1 MKKLLLSG
9 LLLFCGINTAL
20 AKITLEDIVSLDNWH
35 QKYHTQTLKV
45 CPNDLSMLCWNGQST
60 GLKLKSPGKVGD
72 TLTLTDS
79 DIPKIVRRRGGSG
92 GKGTGGGSGGK
103 GTGGGSGGASSGI
116 TAGTVIKAA
125 AQVGVGLAVA
135 TEGVDITTAANAAG
149 KEKKTWGDVA
159 TSAGGTAATVGGA
172 AAVINAIPGLGQV
185 TYMGAVAV
193 GATIGAL
200 ATGRKM
206 FSETDCN
213 RDPVRQLYACCNI
226 SNLSNIE
233 AYRAEIGQEMWTE
246 NFPYV
251 STCLQGGKPY
261 AADWGTGLFLDDAW
275 SKPEKRLCSGYEEP
289 TDNAH
294 VVPVGFDPDG
304 DGKNICWGWE
314 CEQGFVRSG
323 TVCVSG
329 EGGGVVVPT
338 NNCVSKRTT
347 DEGKACCYL
356 AENVAKWDGKNCV
369 CTDGLKFEIV
379 SGKGVCKPVKQSD
392 DAGGGATF
400 VCPAYLMPLLD
411 SWRVECAANTQIVSL
426 IDQLKKLCADKNIDE
441 KEFDRLYSLLMAY
454 EPQNCNATP
463 AQPDR
468 SAEIMR
474 IRMEIQSARRA
485 LDNIAAGFK
494 TTVWKTADGKFNTSR
509 LLSDSVA
516 GVVLGTTGALVT
528 SHIVKKNQ
536 IENGF
541 EDISCTVGGQVVAG
555 WADQFRVGIQ

>member
-1 MKKLLLSG
+1 MKKILIAFMVLMPGMVFAGPCGISQITLSG
-9 LLLFCGINTAL
+9 INQYPDDDEFLFDSMTAYNSAPKNNGTHTVSGTVWECDNDFCTHGKKVTLGPGHVFEGLEISENRTYTCVTKGMRQSHWEYEEESKMCGETHISYDGNQKPADDEFLYSTKSAYDSVKSRSDGGTVAGGIVYECDNDHCTDEHVQEMQPGHVFMGEVVKERAKYRCVQTYLL
-20 AKITLEDIVSLDNWH
+20 DSL
-35 QKYHTQTLKV
+35 
-45 CPNDLSMLCWNGQST
+45 NDRWERVYEGCEWNGKRFDI
-60 GLKLKSPGKVGD
+60 GEWYVDAKGNKLKLSYAECSQFQDMNPSDNGKQFYA
-72 TLTLTDS
+72 
-79 DIPKIVRRRGGSG
+79 KC
-92 GKGTGGGSGGK
+92 
-103 GTGGGSGGASSGI
+103 
-116 TAGTVIKAA
+116 
-125 AQVGVGLAVA
+125 
-135 TEGVDITTAANAAG
+135 EN
-149 KEKKTWGDVA
+149 
-159 TSAGGTAATVGGA
+159 VGGE
-172 AAVINAIPGLGQV
+172 N
-185 TYMGAVAV
+185 
-193 GATIGAL
+193 
-200 ATGRKM
+200 KM
-206 FSETDCN
+206 HCYPIDN
-213 RDPVRQLYACCNI
+213 DP
-226 SNLSNIE
+226 E
-233 AYRAEIGQEMWTE
+233 
-246 NFPYV
+246 
-251 STCLQGGKPY
+251 KP
-261 AADWGTGLFLDDAW
+261 
-275 SKPEKRLCSGYEEP
+275 KPEKPKQEKPKPEKP
-289 TDNAH
+289 N
-294 VVPVGFDPDG
+294 PVD
-304 DGKNICWGWE
+304 
-314 CEQGFVRSG
+314 
-323 TVCVSG
+323 TCVKS
-329 EGGGVVVPT
+329 
-338 NNCVSKRTT
+338 RAT